1 MDTQLLVISQR
12 CSVLSDP
19 EWIALESIEEGV
31 SHFIFDDSM
40 LKLLARRG
48 LVEPDG
54 ETWRVTLTGQR
65 RLSERN

>member
-19 EWIALESIEEGV
+19 EWIALESIDEGI

-40 LKLLARRG
+40 LALLARRG

-54 ETWRVTLTGQR
+54 SAWRVTQTGQR
-65 RLSERN
+65 KLSERN